1 MGAGS
6 VPVVEGVSRTV
17 AGAQDACA
25 SPEPRR
31 AEAVRAAAAC
41 AAPRHV
47 HGTSNF
53 LLTALPVQ
61 LMHLHLRFAKDAF
74 SRIAAW

>member
-1 MGAGS
+1 MLMGAGS
-6 VPVVEGVSRTV
+6 VPVVEGVGPGARDARTP
-17 AGAQDACA
+17 
-25 SPEPRR
+25 PEPRP
-31 AEAVRAAAAC
+31 AEAVQAAAAC

-47 HGTSNF
+47 HATSYF